1 MAAALLNYN
10 ENQRPL
16 SRSQRCANTCTET
29 GGELHTQT
37 QTQHAR
43 LLHPPQGKRSS
54 CCCCCRRHNRTT
66 RFVNRKKCRHANDNH
81 ETRPGCHQSASRMDG
96 AYAHTA
102 ASVLCVLTLPHTQAA
117 LSTNQHQSAV
127 WMGRMR
133 TPLLQF
139 CACLHCHTCRQAQ
152 QQDQPRCSPKH
163 RNLAA
168 SYHNAS
174 GRVPA
179 GTPSLRVSRC
189 AAANTTYNTKPLQD
203 SRLHASSFPVQY
215 LLPKQAAR
223 SSSTCLSFPTIAC
236 NVHSSASR
244 CSNPPLILLLHP
256 RC

>member
-1 MAAALLNYN
+1 MSCTHKHKHSTHDSCTHHKGSVAVAAAAAAAITAPPGLSTARNAVTLMTTMRRAPAATS
-10 ENQRPL
+10 QPAVWMRRMHTPL
-16 SRSQRCANTCTET
+16 HPFCACLHCHTRKQRC
-29 GGELHTQT
+29 
-37 QTQHAR
+37 
-43 LLHPPQGKRSS
+43 
-54 CCCCCRRHNRTT
+54 
-66 RFVNRKKCRHANDNH
+66 
-81 ETRPGCHQSASRMDG
+81 
-96 AYAHTA
+96 
-102 ASVLCVLTLPHTQAA
+102 QA
-117 LSTNQHQSAV
+117 NQHQSAV

-152 QQDQPRCSPKH
+152 QQDQPRCSPQH

-189 AAANTTYNTKPLQD
+189 AAANTTYSTKPLQD

-223 SSSTCLSFPTIAC
+223 SASTCLSFPTIAC